1 MGHGVVGTAVAEI
14 LLEHWQTIYER
25 TGERLE
31 LAAVCDLR
39 DFSHLEYANLFTKDA
54 IEMARDPSIQV
65 FVECMGGVEP
75 ARRFVTEALRHKK
88 HVVTSNKAL
97 VAAAGDELIQLA
109 NEMGVRFLYEA
120 SVGGGIP
127 LLNPI
132 RQSLAANR
140 LTSVIGILNGT
151 TNYILTRMTDEGAS
165 FDASL
170 KEAQAL
176 GYAEADPS
184 ADIDGD
190 DARRKICILAHVA
203 FGAKLDDSKIFT
215 DGIRRLTVD
224 DVSYARRLGC
234 AVKLVAETD
243 LTENGWRAL
252 VTPAMLPENHPLSSV
267 SGVFNAVLVR
277 GNMVGDVLFYG
288 RGAGAR
294 PTASAI
300 VGDIVDI
307 ALHPGDPTLCPEN
320 ASLSALP
327 ALSGEARLFTRLMGE
342 QEAVFAAVAAALP
355 DAQLLLPEGNEKGC
369 GLLTPLDEEAKLR
382 AAIDALGFA
391 HGAILRCL

>member
-1 MGHGVVGTAVAEI
+1 
-14 LLEHWQTIYER
+14 
-25 TGERLE
+25 
-31 LAAVCDLR
+31 
-39 DFSHLEYANLFTKDA
+39 
-54 IEMARDPSIQV
+54 
-65 FVECMGGVEP
+65 
-75 ARRFVTEALRHKK
+75 
-88 HVVTSNKAL
+88 

-132 RQSLAANR
+132 RQCLAANR
-140 LTSVIGILNGT
+140 LSSVIGILNGT

-288 RGAGAR
+288 WTLPCIPAIPPCAR
-294 PTASAI
+294 RTLPCPPCRPFPARRVCS
-300 VGDIVDI
+300 
-307 ALHPGDPTLCPEN
+307 PG
-320 ASLSALP
+320 
-327 ALSGEARLFTRLMGE
+327 
-342 QEAVFAAVAAALP
+342 
-355 DAQLLLPEGNEKGC
+355 
-369 GLLTPLDEEAKLR
+369 
-382 AAIDALGFA
+382 
-391 HGAILRCL
+391 